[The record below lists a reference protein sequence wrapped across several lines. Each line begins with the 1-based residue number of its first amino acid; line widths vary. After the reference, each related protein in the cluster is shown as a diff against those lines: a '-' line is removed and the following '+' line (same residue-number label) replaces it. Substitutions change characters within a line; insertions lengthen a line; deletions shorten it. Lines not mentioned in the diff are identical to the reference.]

1 MKKLDWYIIRKFLG
15 TFFFSIVLILSIAI
29 VFDLTEKMDD
39 FYENQV
45 PTREI
50 ILDYYLP
57 FIPYYANMFSS
68 LFIFI
73 SVIFFTSKL
82 AGNSEIIA
90 MMAAGVS
97 YHRLMLP
104 YFISAT
110 LLFALSFVLGGY
122 VIPPATGKMLHFT
135 DKYIEHFSKENAR
148 NVQMEVEPGTIL
160 YIESFQKRSNM
171 GYRASLEHFEG
182 KTLTMRITADR
193 IRYDSTSYSPAPL
206 SLSRPIGTGRGLGA
220 GLHGGESTL
229 TPQHHWHLENY
240 TRRDF
245 DGMRESLTRGNRLD
259 TIIPVQPRELFVTA
273 EQAQE
278 MTNPELVEYM
288 ELQAKR
294 GAGNIQAFET
304 EYHKRWASPLGA
316 FIMTLLGVTMSSKK
330 VRGGMGKNLGIG
342 IVLTAAY
349 ILFSTVSTTFSVNG
363 VMSPFM
369 SAWLPNFVFLAIGIV
384 LYFRAL
390 K

>member
-1 MKKLDWYIIRKFLG
+1 MLKRLDWYIIRKFLG

-39 FYENQV
+39 FFENQI
-45 PTREI
+45 PFKEI
-50 ILDYYLP
+50 LLDYYLP
-57 FIPYYANMFSS
+57 FIPYYTTMFSS

-97 YHRLMLP
+97 YHRLMVP
-104 YFISAT
+104 YFVSAT
-110 LLFALSFVLGGY
+110 FLFLFSFYLGGY
-122 VIPPATGKMLHFT
+122 VIPPATGKMLAFT
-135 DKYIEHFSKENAR
+135 DRYVERFTSENAR
-148 NVQMEVEPGTIL
+148 NIQMEVEPGTIL
-160 YIESFQKRSNM
+160 YIESFQKRTNM
-171 GYRASLEHFEG
+171 GYRASLEHFDG
-182 KTLTMRITADR
+182 KTLTSRITADR
-193 IRYDSTSYSPAPL
+193 IRYDSVYD
-206 SLSRPIGTGRGLGA
+206 
-220 GLHGGESTL
+220 
-229 TPQHHWHLENY
+229 WHLENY
-240 TRRDF
+240 IRRDF
-245 DGMRESLTRGNRLD
+245 EGMRESMSRGTRLD
-259 TIIPVQPRELFVTA
+259 TIIPIRPYELFITA

-278 MTNPELVEYM
+278 MTNPELLDYM
-288 ELQAKR
+288 EKQRAR

-342 IVLTAAY
+342 IVLTAGY

-369 SAWLPNFVFLAIGIV
+369 SAWLPNFVFLIIGIF
-384 LYFRAL
+384 LYIRAQR
-390 K
+390 

>member
-1 MKKLDWYIIRKFLG
+1 MKRLDWYIIGKFLG
-15 TFFFSIVLILSIAI
+15 TYFFSIVLILSIAI

-39 FYENQV
+39 FFENQV
-45 PTREI
+45 SVREI
-50 ILDYYLP
+50 ITDYYLP

-104 YFISAT
+104 YFVSAT
-110 LLFALSFVLGGY
+110 LLFAISFVLGAY
-122 VIPPATGKMLHFT
+122 VIPPATGKMLNFT
-135 DKYIEHFSKENAR
+135 DKYIEHFTSENAR

-171 GYRASLEHFEG
+171 GYRVSLEHFEN

-193 IRYDSTSYSPAPL
+193 IRYDSA
-206 SLSRPIGTGRGLGA
+206 
-220 GLHGGESTL
+220 HC
-229 TPQHHWHLENY
+229 WHMENY
-240 TRRDF
+240 VRRDF
-245 DGMRESLTRGNRLD
+245 DGMRETLTKGNRLD

-278 MTNPELVEYM
+278 MTNPELIEYM
-288 ELQAKR
+288 ELQEKR

-384 LYFRAL
+384 LYIRAL

>member
-1 MKKLDWYIIRKFLG
+1 MG

-39 FYENQV
+39 FFENQV
-45 PTREI
+45 PTKEI

-57 FIPYYANMFSS
+57 FIPYYTNMFSS

-97 YHRLMLP
+97 YHRLMVP
-104 YFISAT
+104 YFVSAT
-110 LLFALSFVLGGY
+110 FLFLFSFYLGGY
-122 VIPPATGKMLHFT
+122 VIPPATGKMLNFT
-135 DKYIEHFSKENAR
+135 DKYIEHFTSENAR

-160 YIESFQKRSNM
+160 YIESFQKRSNV

-182 KTLTMRITADR
+182 KTLTSRITADR
-193 IRYDSTSYSPAPL
+193 IRYDSAYC
-206 SLSRPIGTGRGLGA
+206 
-220 GLHGGESTL
+220 
-229 TPQHHWHLENY
+229 WHLENY
-240 TRRDF
+240 IRRDF
-245 DGMRESLTRGNRLD
+245 EGMREQMTRGARLD
-259 TIIPVQPRELFVTA
+259 TIIPIQPYELFITA
-273 EQAQE
+273 EEAQQ
-278 MTNPELVEYM
+278 MTNPELRDYM
-288 ELQAKR
+288 EKQAAR

-304 EYHKRWASPLGA
+304 EYHKRWASPIGA
-316 FIMTLLGVTMSSKK
+316 FIMTLLGVTMSSRK

-369 SAWLPNFVFLAIGIV
+369 SAWLPNFIFLAIGIV
-384 LYFRAL
+384 LYIRAQR
-390 K
+390 

>member
-1 MKKLDWYIIRKFLG
+1 
-15 TFFFSIVLILSIAI
+15 
-29 VFDLTEKMDD
+29 MDD
-39 FYENQV
+39 FFENQV
-45 PTREI
+45 PTKEI

-57 FIPYYANMFSS
+57 FIPYYTNMFSS

-104 YFISAT
+104 YFVSAT
-110 LLFALSFVLGGY
+110 FLFLFSFYLGGY
-122 VIPPATGKMLHFT
+122 VIPPATGKMLNFT
-135 DKYIEHFSKENAR
+135 DKYIEHFTSENAR

-171 GYRASLEHFEG
+171 GYRASLEHFDG
-182 KTLTMRITADR
+182 KTLTSRITADR
-193 IRYDSTSYSPAPL
+193 IRYDSAYC
-206 SLSRPIGTGRGLGA
+206 
-220 GLHGGESTL
+220 
-229 TPQHHWHLENY
+229 WHLENY
-240 TRRDF
+240 IRRDF
-245 DGMRESLTRGNRLD
+245 EGMREQMTRGARLD
-259 TIIPVQPRELFVTA
+259 TIIPIQPYELFITA
-273 EQAQE
+273 EEAQQ
-278 MTNPELVEYM
+278 MTNTELRDYM
-288 ELQAKR
+288 EKQAVR

-304 EYHKRWASPLGA
+304 EYHKRWASPIGA

-369 SAWLPNFVFLAIGIV
+369 SAWLPNFIFLAIGIV
-384 LYFRAL
+384 LYIRAQR
-390 K
+390 

>member
-1 MKKLDWYIIRKFLG
+1 MKRLDWYIIRKFLG

-39 FYENQV
+39 FFENQV
-45 PTREI
+45 PLREI

-57 FIPYYANMFSS
+57 FIPYYTNMFSS

-104 YFISAT
+104 YFVSAT
-110 LLFALSFVLGGY
+110 FLFLFSFYLGGY
-122 VIPPATGKMLHFT
+122 VIPPATGKMLNFT
-135 DKYIEHFSKENAR
+135 DKYIEHFTSENAR

-160 YIESFQKRSNM
+160 YIESFQKRSNT
-171 GYRASLEHFEG
+171 GYRTSLEHFDG
-182 KTLTMRITADR
+182 KTLTSRITADR
-193 IRYDSTSYSPAPL
+193 ILYDSLNY
-206 SLSRPIGTGRGLGA
+206 
-220 GLHGGESTL
+220 
-229 TPQHHWHLENY
+229 WHLENY
-240 TRRDF
+240 IRRDF
-245 DGMRESLTRGNRLD
+245 EGMREQMTRGTRLD
-259 TIIPVQPRELFVTA
+259 TIIPVQPYELFITA

-278 MTNPELVEYM
+278 MTNTELRDYM
-288 ELQAKR
+288 EKQAAR

-304 EYHKRWASPLGA
+304 EYHKRWASPIGA

-363 VMSPFM
+363 GMSPFM

-384 LYFRAL
+384 LYIRTL
-390 K
+390 R

>member
-1 MKKLDWYIIRKFLG
+1 MKRLDWYIIGKFLG
-15 TFFFSIVLILSIAI
+15 TYFFSIVLILSIAI

-39 FYENQV
+39 FFENQV
-45 PTREI
+45 SVREI
-50 ILDYYLP
+50 ITDYYLP

-104 YFISAT
+104 YFVSAT
-110 LLFALSFVLGGY
+110 LLFAISFVLGAY
-122 VIPPATGKMLHFT
+122 VIPPATGKMLNFT
-135 DKYIEHFSKENAR
+135 DKYIQHFTSENAR

-171 GYRASLEHFEG
+171 GYRVSLEHFEN

-193 IRYDSTSYSPAPL
+193 IRYDSA
-206 SLSRPIGTGRGLGA
+206 
-220 GLHGGESTL
+220 HC
-229 TPQHHWHLENY
+229 WHMENY
-240 TRRDF
+240 VRRDF
-245 DGMRESLTRGNRLD
+245 DGMRETLTKGNRLD

-278 MTNPELVEYM
+278 MTNPELIEYM
-288 ELQAKR
+288 ELQEKR

-363 VMSPFM
+363 VMSPFL

-384 LYFRAL
+384 LYIRAL